1 MKVEIPKVEK
11 IKDIEKVENID
22 NNIEKGEK
30 PLPSYKSPPERT
42 RHSQVSVKMDEKSH
56 PSDTSYEEI

>member
-11 IKDIEKVENID
+11 IEKVEID
-22 NNIEKGEK
+22 NIEKGEK